1 MRTFIAISLPQTIRE
16 TLLSLQR
23 ELKTTEADVKWV
35 IPENMHLTLKF
46 LGETEDK
53 LIPEIVNLLRGISC
67 THKPFLIRLS
77 HLGAFP
83 KIPSARIIW
92 MGIEE
97 GKNASRNI
105 AQTLDQQL
113 LALGF
118 PQEERDFS
126 AHITLGRVKSGFNR
140 DKLAKQLITM
150 QTTPNNTPLEFLAT
164 TLTLYK
170 STLTP
175 KGPTYE
181 ALIEVNL
188 STI

>member
-1 MRTFIAISLPQTIRE
+1 MRTFIAISLPQTIQE
-16 TLLSLQR
+16 KLSSLQR
-23 ELKTTEADVKWV
+23 ELKATEADVKWV
-35 IPENMHLTLKF
+35 PPGNMHLTLKF

-53 LIPEIVNLLRGISC
+53 LLPEITDLLREISR
-67 THKPFLIRLS
+67 TNKSFLLRLS
-77 HLGAFP
+77 HLGAYP
-83 KIPSARIIW
+83 KISAARIIW

-97 GKNASRNI
+97 GKNESRNI
-105 AQTLDQQL
+105 AQALGQHL

-140 DKLAKQLITM
+140 DKLTKQLTAM
-150 QTTPNNTPLEFLAT
+150 QTTPGNSSLEFLAT

-181 ALIEVNL
+181 TLIEEHL